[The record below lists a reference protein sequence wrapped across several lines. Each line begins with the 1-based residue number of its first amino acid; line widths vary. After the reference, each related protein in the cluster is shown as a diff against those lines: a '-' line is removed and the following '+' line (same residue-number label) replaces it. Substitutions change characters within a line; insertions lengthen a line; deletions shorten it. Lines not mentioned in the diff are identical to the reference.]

1 MTNEAKNF
9 LLAGQQLQENFSR
22 LITINKEL
30 KEAKIDL
37 TQLDK
42 RLARYDQ
49 LFDKMLDTP
58 ASQQDWKK
66 VIAELNQNIKELDT
80 YFTWIRDVEKYDIQ
94 ISQQELERMIAYKNT
109 IQNQIHRLQNNLQD

>member
-37 TQLDK
+37 IQLDK

-58 ASQQDWKK
+58 ASQQDWKR
-66 VIAELNQNIKELDT
+66 VIAELNQSIKELDT
-80 YFTWIRDVEKYDIQ
+80 YFTWIHDVEKYDIQ
-94 ISQQELERMIAYKNT
+94 ISQQKLERMIAYKNT